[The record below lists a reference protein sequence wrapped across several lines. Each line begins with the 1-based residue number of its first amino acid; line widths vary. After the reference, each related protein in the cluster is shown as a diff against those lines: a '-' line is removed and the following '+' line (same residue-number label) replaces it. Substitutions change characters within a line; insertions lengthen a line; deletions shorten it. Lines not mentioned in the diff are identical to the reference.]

1 MPVSVD
7 VAVVGSINAD
17 VTYIL
22 GHLPLP
28 GETALSTSRHDAP
41 GGKGANQA
49 VALAALGVS
58 VDMVGA
64 VGNDGQGHALV
75 DSLRQRGVGC
85 EAITTTEELPTGSA
99 VILVASNGE
108 NSIVVDA
115 GANGAVSPEQ
125 VEAYLAE
132 RSPRIVMAQ
141 LEIPLATVLCAA
153 HASSG
158 TFILNPAPMPEYSDE
173 LRELINA
180 CDILVPNRTELAA
193 LAGTAVP
200 ESLED
205 VIATARKLPFDGQL
219 VVTLGSDGAVI
230 FPEGIA
236 GEPVSIKAPQVTARD
251 ASGAGDAFCA
261 ALAAGLLRG
270 KDLVGAIDYAC
281 EFASWTTTQIGAQVG
296 EVAPEHRLV
305 SA

>member
-1 MPVSVD
+1 MSDSVD

-22 GHLPLP
+22 DHLPLP
-28 GETALSTSRHDAP
+28 GETALSTRRHDAP

-64 VGNDGQGHALV
+64 VGNDGQGRALV
-75 DSLRQRGVGC
+75 DSLLQRGVGC
-85 EAITTTEELPTGSA
+85 GSVATTESLPTGSA
-99 VILVASNGE
+99 VILVSATGE

-115 GANGAVSPEQ
+115 GANGAVSVEQ
-125 VEAYLAE
+125 VDGYFAKH
-132 RSPRIVMAQ
+132 SPQLVMAQ
-141 LEIPLATVLCAA
+141 LEIPLETVLRAA
-153 HASSG
+153 RASDA
-158 TFILNPAPMPEYSDE
+158 TFILNPAPMPEYSDQ

-200 ESLED
+200 DSLD
-205 VIATARKLPFDGQL
+205 AVIATARELPFDGRL
-219 VVTLGSDGAVI
+219 VVTLGADGAVV
-230 FPEGIA
+230 FPDGIA
-236 GEPVSIKAPQVTARD
+236 GPAIPVSAPQVTARD
-251 ASGAGDAFCA
+251 ASGAGDAFCS

-270 KDLVGAIDYAC
+270 KDLVAASEYAC

-296 EVAPEHRLV
+296 EVAPEHKLV

>member
-1 MPVSVD
+1 MPDSAD

-22 GHLPLP
+22 EHLPLP
-28 GETALSTSRHDAP
+28 GETALSTRRHDAP

-49 VALAALGVS
+49 VALSALGVS

-64 VGNDGQGHALV
+64 VGSDGQGRSLV
-75 DSLRQRGVGC
+75 ESLRQRGVGC
-85 EAITTTEELPTGSA
+85 EAVATTEDLPTGSA
-99 VILVASNGE
+99 VILVSSSGE

-125 VEAYLAE
+125 VDSYFDG

-141 LEIPLATVLCAA
+141 LEIPLATVLRAA
-153 HASSG
+153 HATQE
-158 TFILNPAPMPEYSDE
+158 TFILNPAPMPAYSED

-200 ESLED
+200 ESLHD
-205 VIATARKLPFDGQL
+205 VIATARELPFDGQL
-219 VVTLGSDGAVI
+219 VVTLGADGAVV
-230 FPEGIA
+230 FPDGIA
-236 GEPVSIKAPQVTARD
+236 GEAVSVKAPQVTARD

-270 KDLVGAIDYAC
+270 KDLVGASDYAC

-296 EVAPEHRLV
+296 EVAPKHRLV